1 MPFLQGIGPFEIII
15 ILVIIL
21 IIFGV
26 GKLPQI
32 GGAIGKSIKEFRKSR
47 EGDEDEKGKE
57 KTAVTPGE
65 TETKNKT

>member
-1 MPFLQGIGPFEIII
+1 MPFLQGIGPFEIVI

-32 GGAIGKSIKEFRKSR
+32 GGAIGKSIKEFRKAR
-47 EGDEDEKGKE
+47 EGDEEKSKE
-57 KTAVTPGE
+57 KTTVIPGE
-65 TETKNKT
+65 TETKDKM

>member
-32 GGAIGKSIKEFRKSR
+32 GGAIGKSIKEFRKAR
-47 EGDEDEKGKE
+47 EGDEEKSKD
-57 KTAVTPGE
+57 KTTVISGE
-65 TETKNKT
+65 TETKDKM